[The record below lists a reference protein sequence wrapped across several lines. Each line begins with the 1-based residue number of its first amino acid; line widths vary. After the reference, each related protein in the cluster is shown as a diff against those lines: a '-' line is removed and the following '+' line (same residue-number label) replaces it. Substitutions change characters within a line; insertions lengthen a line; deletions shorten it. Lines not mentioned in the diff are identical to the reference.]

1 MTKKGENMGRAY
13 EVRKAS
19 IQKTGAAKA
28 KLYSNYAKEI
38 YLAAKKGVPEIESNV
53 LLKRIV
59 DKAKKEQVPGDI
71 IHRAIEK
78 AKGAGGED
86 YETIVYEGFG
96 PGASTLIIKTLTD
109 NVNRTVGFV
118 RAAFNK
124 VHKSL
129 GVTNSV
135 SYNYDYLAIVSIK
148 SEEEEKV
155 FNALL
160 EEGIELV
167 DFENEDGELVITVS
181 PSDHNK
187 VKDCL
192 EKIIPDVTYELDE
205 EGMYPKDKVT
215 LEGEDLETF
224 QKLYK
229 MLDEIEDVTE
239 IYHNVELNDNN

>member
-1 MTKKGENMGRAY
+1 MGRAY

-28 KLYSNYAKEI
+28 KLYSTYAKEI
-38 YLAAKKGVPEIESNV
+38 YLAAKKGIPDVDSNV

-59 DKAKKEQVPGDI
+59 DKAKKEQVPNDI

-86 YETIVYEGFG
+86 YETVIYEGFG

-135 SYNYDYLAIVSIK
+135 SYNYD
-148 SEEEEKV
+148 
-155 FNALL
+155 
-160 EEGIELV
+160 
-167 DFENEDGELVITVS
+167 
-181 PSDHNK
+181 
-187 VKDCL
+187 
-192 EKIIPDVTYELDE
+192 
-205 EGMYPKDKVT
+205 
-215 LEGEDLETF
+215 
-224 QKLYK
+224 
-229 MLDEIEDVTE
+229 
-239 IYHNVELNDNN
+239 